1 MVGSAAGGDD
11 GVRGVKRDRSGGPG
25 GAEGAF
31 ESQKKGDGSGKPEKG
46 PKRTFLLLGKIHP
59 RNFPEIWHLARWPF
73 EMQFHTFLVVCAQA
87 LSSGGYNVHGVYASK
102 MWGNS

>member
-46 PKRTFLLLGKIHP
+46 PKRTFL
-59 RNFPEIWHLARWPF
+59 
-73 EMQFHTFLVVCAQA
+73 
-87 LSSGGYNVHGVYASK
+87 
-102 MWGNS
+102 